1 MPKTTKT
8 SKTLNNTENTESNVA
23 KKKVIRKKVVKK
35 VEPEML
41 ETEKLEM
48 EPVPLESVPV
58 ESVPVESVPVE
69 ESVEQSLENSIE
81 NNAELKKKTTK
92 RVTKEKVQQDLEN
105 LFEIY
110 KEELAGLK
118 KKPAQKVSLQK
129 YLTSMKNDVFRLLKI
144 RNKAVTD
151 RPKSNSG
158 FNKPVKV
165 SKDLASFIK
174 VKPDDEVTRVLI
186 TQKLC
191 AYVKDHNL
199 QNPQDR
205 REILPDTELKKL
217 FKIDE
222 TNPDDKLTYYSI
234 QRKIQSHIIKI

>member
-1 MPKTTKT
+1 MPKTTKI
-8 SKTLNNTENTESNVA
+8 SKTLNNTESSESNVA
-23 KKKVIRKKVVKK
+23 KKKVIRKKLVKK
-35 VEPEML
+35 EPEML
-41 ETEKLEM
+41 ENTTEHLETEPVPVQPSVEPSVEPSLEEKLETT
-48 EPVPLESVPV
+48 
-58 ESVPVESVPVE
+58 
-69 ESVEQSLENSIE
+69 IE
-81 NNAELKKKTTK
+81 NNAELKKKTK
-92 RVTKEKVQQDLEN
+92 KLTKEKIQQDLEN

-144 RNKAVTD
+144 RNKAATD

-165 SKDLASFIK
+165 SQDLASFIK

-222 TNPDDKLTYYSI
+222 SNPDDKLTYYSI

>member
-8 SKTLNNTENTESNVA
+8 SKTLNNTEKTETNVA
-23 KKKVIRKKVVKK
+23 KKKVIRKKLVKK
-35 VEPEML
+35 EPEML
-41 ETEKLEM
+41 EDTTEQLETEPVPVEPVPEPSLEEKLETT
-48 EPVPLESVPV
+48 
-58 ESVPVESVPVE
+58 
-69 ESVEQSLENSIE
+69 IE

-92 RVTKEKVQQDLEN
+92 KLTKEKIQQDLEN

-144 RNKAVTD
+144 RNKAATD

-165 SKDLASFIK
+165 SQDLASFIK

-199 QNPQDR
+199 QNPKDR

-222 TNPDDKLTYYSI
+222 SNPDDKLTYYSI

>member
-8 SKTLNNTENTESNVA
+8 SKTLNNTENTESIVA

-35 VEPEML
+35 VQPEVL
-41 ETEKLEM
+41 ENTTETEVLV
-48 EPVPLESVPV
+48 EPSVV
-58 ESVPVESVPVE
+58 ESVEPSVEPSVVESVE
-69 ESVEQSLENSIE
+69 LQTSIE
-81 NNAELKKKTTK
+81 DNAELKKKTTK
-92 RVTKEKVQQDLEN
+92 KLTKEKIQQDLEN

-144 RNKAVTD
+144 RNKAATD

-165 SKDLASFIK
+165 SQDLASFIK

-199 QNPQDR
+199 QKPKDR

-222 TNPDDKLTYYSI
+222 SNPDDKLTYYSI

>member
-1 MPKTTKT
+1 MPKTTKS
-8 SKTLNNTENTESNVA
+8 SKTPTKTEVA
-23 KKKVIRKKVVKK
+23 TTPAKKVIRKKVVKK
-35 VEPEML
+35 
-41 ETEKLEM
+41 T
-48 EPVPLESVPV
+48 SA
-58 ESVPVESVPVE
+58 PVE
-69 ESVEQSLENSIE
+69 ETLVVETPVVETLVVEASAEETPVEETPVVDTPTTNVVE
-81 NNAELKKKTTK
+81 DNAEVIKKKTIRK
-92 RVTKEKVQQDLEN
+92 VTKEKIQHDLEN

-110 KEELAGLK
+110 KEELGGLK

-129 YLTSMKNDVFRLLKI
+129 YLTSMKSDIFRLLKI
-144 RNKAVTD
+144 RNKATEGK
-151 RPKSNSG
+151 PKANSG

-191 AYVKDHNL
+191 AYVKENDL

-205 REILPDTELKKL
+205 REILPDAELKKL

>member
-1 MPKTTKT
+1 MPKTTKS
-8 SKTLNNTENTESNVA
+8 SKTPTKTEVA
-23 KKKVIRKKVVKK
+23 TTPAKKVIRKKVVKK
-35 VEPEML
+35 
-41 ETEKLEM
+41 TTA
-48 EPVPLESVPV
+48 
-58 ESVPVESVPVE
+58 PVE
-69 ESVEQSLENSIE
+69 ETPVVETPVVETPVVETPVVETPVVETTTTNVVE
-81 NNAELKKKTTK
+81 DNAEVIKKKTMRK
-92 RVTKEKVQQDLEN
+92 VTKEKVQQDLEN

-110 KEELAGLK
+110 KEELGGLK

-129 YLTSMKNDVFRLLKI
+129 YLTSMKSDIFRLLKI
-144 RNKAVTD
+144 RNKATEGK
-151 RPKSNSG
+151 PKANSG

-191 AYVKDHNL
+191 AYVKENDL

-205 REILPDTELKKL
+205 REILPDAELKKL